1 MSVLQEILVVGDRV
15 LLKPLS
21 PSTQTNGG
29 LYLPPSVKEKDEV
42 QSGMVVR
49 VGPGYPIP
57 VNQDYDHFLKEN
69 AEPVQYIPL
78 QAKPGDKAIYLQKHA
93 HELEIEGER
102 LIIVNQNAIL
112 LLVRDE
118 LGLGS

>member
-1 MSVLQEILVVGDRV
+1 MPSLQEFIVVGDRV

-21 PSTQTNGG
+21 PANQTNGG

-57 VNQDYDHFLKEN
+57 ANQDFDHFLTEN
-69 AEPVQYIPL
+69 TAPVQYIPL

-93 HELEIEGER
+93 HELEIDGER
-102 LIIVNQNAIL
+102 LVIVNQNAIL

-118 LGLGS
+118 LGLG